1 MAFST
6 ARRQQQVIELLKLR
20 GYVGVRQLSGTL
32 GVSEPTVRKDLA
44 ALERQGLAVRTHGG
58 AVLSGRAPAAAD
70 LPFARRADLM
80 RPAKEKIGRFLA
92 GLIRS
97 GETVICDSSSTV
109 WHALPFLAGLGV
121 TVVTNVAGAIL
132 DQVAQVEGV
141 TLISTGGMLRPD
153 GSSFC
158 GPLAEDALSQYWA
171 DRAFISPVGVSLA
184 RGYTHANILEARVR
198 RRMMQ
203 AADRVYVCADHSK
216 FGEVKLA
223 QIAPLSACHAIITD
237 TGLPEDF
244 SRYFD
249 ANGIEVHVVDSG
261 STTGSPQ
268 EGTGTGPLRPG
279 RS

>member
-1 MAFST
+1 MADS
-6 ARRQQQVIELLKLR
+6 ARRRQQQVIELLKLR
-20 GYVGVRQLSGTL
+20 GYVGVRQLAQTL

-80 RPAKEKIGRFLA
+80 RAAKEKIGRFLA
-92 GLIRS
+92 ELVQP
-97 GETVICDSSSTV
+97 GETVIFDSSSTV
-109 WHALPFLAGLGV
+109 WYALPFLVGKGV
-121 TVVTNVAGAIL
+121 TIVSNVAGAVQ

-171 DRAFISPVGVSLA
+171 DRAFISPVGVSLT

-203 AADRVYVCADHSK
+203 AAERVYICADHSK

-223 QIAPLSACHAIITD
+223 QIAPLTACDAIITD
-237 TGLPEDF
+237 QEPPDEFLRHF
-244 SRYFD
+244 R
-249 ANGIEVHVVDSG
+249 AHGIEVHVVDRKPPDADDEPD
-261 STTGSPQ
+261 TDAPA
-268 EGTGTGPLRPG
+268 EAG
-279 RS
+279 RR